1 MSETQKDN
9 PAVRQAPSVQPVLD
23 AYRASAETVA
33 DYMSRAVELLESL
46 YADQD
51 EMIEQ
56 LREIFARHHSLR
68 HSDFDSIFGSVLID
82 RRRTRESLSAL
93 VSDYRTGREAVIGE
107 IRELFDS
114 DVTRAAKAWPA
125 LKQRLLSETDDGAG
139 GVIAALRRVH
149 MEQEELSTALSALLA
164 RAEKLKISDLKT
176 IARNLAG
183 RDSRESAELAALLA
197 TCESAALNAGVKWHR
212 LAG

>member
-1 MSETQKDN
+1 MSETGKDN
-9 PAVRQAPSVQPVLD
+9 SAARQAPSIQPVLE

-33 DYMSRAVELLESL
+33 GYMSRAVDLLESL

-93 VSDYRTGREAVIGE
+93 VDDYRTGREAVISE
-107 IRELFDS
+107 IRELFSS
-114 DVTRAAKAWPA
+114 DVTQAAEAWPA
-125 LKQRLLSETDDGAG
+125 LKERLLSETGDGAG

-149 MEQEELSTALSALLA
+149 MEQEELSAALSALLD
-164 RAEKLKISDLKT
+164 RAERLKISDLKT
-176 IARNLAG
+176 VARNLAS

>member
-1 MSETQKDN
+1 MSETEKDK
-9 PAVRQAPSVQPVLD
+9 PVAQQAPSIEPVLE

-33 DYMSRAVELLESL
+33 SYMRRAVDLLEGL

-82 RRRTRESLSAL
+82 RRRTRESLLAL
-93 VSDYRTGREAVIGE
+93 VEDYRAGREAVITE
-107 IRELFDS
+107 IRELFGS
-114 DVTRAAKAWPA
+114 DVTQAAQAWPE
-125 LKQRLLSETDDGAG
+125 LKERLLSETDDGAG
-139 GVIAALRRVH
+139 GVISALRRVH
-149 MEQEELSTALSALLA
+149 MEQEELSTALSVLLA
-164 RAEKLKISDLKT
+164 RAEKLRISDLKT
-176 IARNLAG
+176 VARNLAS
-183 RDSRESAELAALLA
+183 RDSRESAELAALLV

>member
-1 MSETQKDN
+1 MSETEKGK
-9 PAVRQAPSVQPVLD
+9 PAAQQAPSIEPVLE
-23 AYRASAETVA
+23 AYRASAEAVA
-33 DYMSRAVELLESL
+33 GYMGRAVRLLESL

-56 LREIFARHHSLR
+56 LREVFARHHSLR
-68 HSDFDSIFGSVLID
+68 HSDFDSIFGSVLVD

-93 VSDYRTGREAVIGE
+93 VGDYRAGREAVIAE
-107 IRELFDS
+107 IKELFDS
-114 DVTRAAKAWPA
+114 DVPRAAEAWPE
-125 LKQRLLSETDDGAG
+125 LKKRLLSETDDGAG

-149 MEQEELSTALSALLA
+149 MEQEELSTALSALLG
-164 RAEKLKISDLKT
+164 RAERLRISDLKT
-176 IARNLAG
+176 VARNLAS

-197 TCESAALNAGVKWHR
+197 TCESAALSAGVKWHR